1 MEECDICLSKTKNK
15 NKEKHCLTKK
25 HKKFLKS
32 DYKEIHCKT
41 P

>member
-25 HKKFLKS
+25 RNIKIF
-32 DYKEIHCKT
+32 EI
-41 P
+41 